1 MKSVAIDDLAV
12 LPAVNALGASRLLGV
27 SLVAFNKLARDGHV
41 APIAGQRN
49 AYAIRNVIDGYL
61 KQMAD
66 DGKLPA
72 SRMAPHIG
80 LSPQRFGRLV
90 DDGVFERPTDGLYD
104 RDKTMRKYIDHLRKG
119 KAGQDE
125 GKNSTSYSAAR
136 TKVADEQAA
145 HIALKNATLRGEF
158 TRTAII
164 EEVVDR
170 HHSVIRDR
178 VLVLPSIASQ
188 LIGLPLPEVEA
199 ILRKRAFEVC
209 DDLSDPKTFGDWPG
223 AGDALGSLEAAGG
236 EELSASD

>member
-1 MKSVAIDDLAV
+1 MKKSAVGDLGE
-12 LPAVNALGASRLLGV
+12 LPAVNALGASRLLGI
-27 SLVAFNKLARDGHV
+27 SLVAFNKLARDGMV
-41 APIAGQRN
+41 APIAGRRN
-49 AYAIRNVIDGYL
+49 AYNVRSVVEGYL
-61 KQMAD
+61 KSRAD

-104 RDKTMRKYIDHLRKG
+104 CDKTMRKYVDHLRKG

-136 TKVADEQAA
+136 TRVADEQAA
-145 HIALKNATLRGEF
+145 NIALKNAALRGEY
-158 TRTAII
+158 TPTAAI

-178 VLVLPSIASQ
+178 ILVLPSIASP
-188 LIGLPLPEVEA
+188 LVGLPLAEVEA
-199 ILRKRAFEVC
+199 ILRARSYEVC
-209 DDLSDPKTFGDWPG
+209 DDLSNPKTFGEWPG
-223 AGDALGSLEAAGG
+223 EEDTLGSPATTG
-236 EELSASD
+236 E